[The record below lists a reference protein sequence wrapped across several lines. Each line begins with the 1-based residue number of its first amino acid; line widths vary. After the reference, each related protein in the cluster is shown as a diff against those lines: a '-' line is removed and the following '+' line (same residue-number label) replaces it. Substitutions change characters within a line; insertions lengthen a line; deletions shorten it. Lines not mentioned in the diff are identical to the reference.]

1 MKGAKMKEM
10 AMHTRAAALDRLARL
25 SRTMEIVTGVG
36 ILLVIVLG
44 ALAFVIPDWTR
55 NLLLARLGQMGG
67 ALPITPAARL
77 AAAAV
82 VAVPLAVM
90 LYGLWAVRS
99 LFREF
104 AHGHV
109 FTERAVQHLQTFAV
123 TVLAQAPL
131 GPLTAAGLSIALSLV
146 NPGAEPLHAI
156 TFALHDYFALI
167 VGGVLFAAARVM
179 REAARLADENASFV

>member
-1 MKGAKMKEM
+1 MNERPMNEI
-10 AMHTRAAALDRLARL
+10 AMHIRTDALDRLSRL

-55 NLLLARLGQMGG
+55 NLLLARLGQVGA

-77 AAAAV
+77 AAAGV

-104 AHGHV
+104 AQGHV
-109 FTERAVQHLQTFAV
+109 FTERAARHLQTFAA
-123 TVLAQAPL
+123 TVLAQA
-131 GPLTAAGLSIALSLV
+131 
-146 NPGAEPLHAI
+146 
-156 TFALHDYFALI
+156 
-167 VGGVLFAAARVM
+167 
-179 REAARLADENASFV
+179 